1 MLIPHLSGA
10 ISMAAVEEQ
19 RCPMCGQSIQA
30 TDRVCRSCG
39 ENLVEKEETAEEAA
53 DRRALESEE
62 SDMALKLLFTGVL
75 GCLSPIYAPYGLYF
89 LARYRNPYPRK
100 WMAVVGTL
108 IHWFW
113 MSIIILGIV
122 VQMMEGDSL

>member
-1 MLIPHLSGA
+1 
-10 ISMAAVEEQ
+10 MAAVDEKP
-19 RCPMCGQSIQA
+19 CPMCGESTRA
-30 TDRVCRSCG
+30 TDLVCRCCG
-39 ENLVEKEETAEEAA
+39 ESLVEPQETAEEAA

-100 WMAVVGTL
+100 WMAVVGTV

-113 MSIIILGIV
+113 LTILILGMV
-122 VQMMEGDSL
+122 VVND